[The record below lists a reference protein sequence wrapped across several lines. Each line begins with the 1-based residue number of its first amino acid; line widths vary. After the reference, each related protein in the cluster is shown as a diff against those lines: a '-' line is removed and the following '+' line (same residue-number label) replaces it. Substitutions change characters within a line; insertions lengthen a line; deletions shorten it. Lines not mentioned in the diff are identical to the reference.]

1 MVTVEVSSR
10 RAVLDLWLTPPSRG
24 GVDLWICVDL
34 WLYRAAGPFFGGVDL
49 WICGFVA
56 QAVLVDLWI
65 CDLAGGSQ
73 ILARGKH
80 LHHALS

>member
-10 RAVLDLWLTPPSRG
+10 ACRIGFVAHTAVSWWCG
-24 GVDLWICVDL
+24 FVDLWPKPPA
-34 WLYRAAGPFFGGVDL
+34 RGGVDL

-56 QAVLVDLWI
+56 RAVLVDLWI

-73 ILARGKH
+73 ILARGKSV
-80 LHHALS
+80 ART